1 MDIESDSP
9 DFEALRAAMVRDQ
22 LVARDITDSHVLAA
36 MGRLG
41 REHFVP
47 HKHQA
52 HAYADYPLPIGEGQT
67 ISQPYIV
74 AYMLQALALK
84 GDERVLE
91 IGTGSGYQT
100 ALLCLLAA
108 QVVSVERHATLSA
121 QAAERLVG
129 LGFTNLTLIVGD
141 GWLGAPQFAPYQ
153 AITVGAAAARIPQ
166 PLVAQLAEGG
176 RLILPV
182 RDGKKPDEQVLVCVR
197 RLRWRLRVDKLCG
210 VRFVPL
216 ISDHAAPNQSS

>member
-1 MDIESDSP
+1 MDTQSDSP
-9 DFEALRAAMVRDQ
+9 DFEALRAAMVSEQ
-22 LVARDITDSHVLAA
+22 LAGRDITDVRVLDA
-36 MGRLG
+36 MGRLE
-41 REHFVP
+41 RQRFVP
-47 HKHQA
+47 EGHQA
-52 HAYADYPLPIGEGQT
+52 YAYADYPLPIGEGQT

-74 AYMLQALALK
+74 AYMLQVLALK

-108 QVVSVERHATLSA
+108 EVISIERHAALSA
-121 QAAERLVG
+121 QAAERLAG
-129 LGFTNLTLIVGD
+129 LGFTNLRLIVGD

-153 AITVGAAAARIPQ
+153 AITVGAAASRIPP

-182 RDGKKPDEQVLVCVR
+182 RDGKTPDDQVLVCVR

-216 ISDHAAPNQSS
+216 ISDHVAPNQSS

>member
-1 MDIESDSP
+1 MDTESDSP

-22 LVARDITDSHVLAA
+22 LVGRAITDSRVLAA
-36 MGRLG
+36 MGRLA
-41 REHFVP
+41 RERFVP
-47 HKHQA
+47 QTHQV

-100 ALLCLLAA
+100 ALLCWLAA
-108 QVVSVERHATLSA
+108 EVISVERHAALSA
-121 QAAERLVG
+121 QAAQRLAA
-129 LGFTNLTLIVGD
+129 LGCTNLTLVVGD
-141 GWLGAPQFAPYQ
+141 GWLGVPQFAPYQ
-153 AITVGAAAARIPQ
+153 AITVGAAAARIPP

-182 RDGKKPDEQVLVCVR
+182 HNGKTPDEQVLVCVR